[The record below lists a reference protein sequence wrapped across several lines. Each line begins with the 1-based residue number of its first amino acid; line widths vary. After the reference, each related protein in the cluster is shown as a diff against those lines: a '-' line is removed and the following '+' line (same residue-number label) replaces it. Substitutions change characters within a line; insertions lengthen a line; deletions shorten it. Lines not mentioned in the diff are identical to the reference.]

1 MKLTGFNPMIITKDP
16 KSAISVFEALG
27 FKRTHTKKEIGENK
41 TTDYRMKDENGFH
54 VDIVPGEGDWSVIR
68 INVDNYDEAI
78 EFLTEHGFRKPRH
91 EMASKKVDTGS
102 STFTMM
108 VAPSGFLVIVSQHIK
123 DE

>member
-1 MKLTGFNPMIITKDP
+1 
-16 KSAISVFEALG
+16 
-27 FKRTHTKKEIGENK
+27 
-41 TTDYRMKDENGFH
+41 